1 MTPSPF
7 HYDAPGRMATAT
19 WDDCLLRGSNIRRD
33 GTGGVRADVRATTP
47 DGTLLHR
54 NDLRL
59 LIHWEGKAFAEMC
72 AESHEGQLKVQQY
85 LALFGDFISEEL
97 DKAPPIPE
105 AERPGETSQDH
116 AVLIRASTVSREAIS
131 YLWFPGIP
139 RKMATILDGDPG
151 VGKTGL
157 ACLIAA
163 AVSRGWPMPG
173 QDGRPTLRPA
183 HGPAPVLMVAMEDNL
198 GSVILPRLESLQADL
213 ERITFVND
221 CVGVEG
227 EPRPFTLGDLP
238 LLAAYMQQVHPALV
252 YIDAIQAVLGPKLD
266 INRANAVTAILGPLK
281 RLAEQHDCA
290 VLCSRHPAKQGQH
303 VAKILY
309 RGMGSQ
315 AFVGTVRSGLF
326 VEEHPLDDTKSF
338 LVHYKSNT
346 GALGNT
352 QIFTKARGH
361 FQWCGVS
368 RITHRALAGDGG
380 PGPFPI
386 ARIKASLWLEEKLTK
401 GQPLPATAIYK
412 EAQDL
417 HDWSEK
423 VVRAASD
430 SLKMIKTQI
439 AGDFLW
445 SLPPLKEREEERIG
459 RDSMEGIGGSRG
471 TGGTGGIGG
480 IGVDSDSFDVTGAS
494 SALWMSDGGESP
506 PIPPVRDSKMPSR
519 ADAREED
526 VSRAREESVV
536 SEEPTRPLNG
546 LHRAATSAP
555 TNDDDTEEFFI

>member
-1 MTPSPF
+1 MVPIF
-7 HYDAPGRMATAT
+7 VATA
-19 WDDCLLRGSNIRRD
+19 LGA
-33 GTGGVRADVRATTP
+33 VRADVRATTP

-105 AERPGETSQDH
+105 AERPVETSQDH

-157 ACLIAA
+157 ACRSIAA

-173 QDGRPTLRPA
+173 QDGRPTLRPE

-281 RLAEQHDCA
+281 RLAEEHDCA
-290 VLCSRHPAKQGQH
+290 VLCSRHPRNRASTWPRFSIGVWAH
-303 VAKILY
+303 RRLWEPSA
-309 RGMGSQ
+309 RGSSWKSIHSMIRSRSLCITNPIQAPSEIRKFLRKRVDTSNGAASHGSPT
-315 AFVGTVRSGLF
+315 ARWRATA
-326 VEEHPLDDTKSF
+326 
-338 LVHYKSNT
+338 
-346 GALGNT
+346 ALGPSPLR
-352 QIFTKARGH
+352 A
-361 FQWCGVS
+361 S
-368 RITHRALAGDGG
+368 RPA
-380 PGPFPI
+380 
-386 ARIKASLWLEEKLTK
+386 WLEEKLTK
-401 GQPLPATAIYK
+401 GRRFPLLSSTRKHRTFTIG
-412 EAQDL
+412 
-417 HDWSEK
+417 
-423 VVRAASD
+423 
-430 SLKMIKTQI
+430 LKRLFEQHQT
-439 AGDFLW
+439 L
-445 SLPPLKEREEERIG
+445 
-459 RDSMEGIGGSRG
+459 SR
-471 TGGTGGIGG
+471 
-480 IGVDSDSFDVTGAS
+480 
-494 SALWMSDGGESP
+494 
-506 PIPPVRDSKMPSR
+506 
-519 ADAREED
+519 
-526 VSRAREESVV
+526 
-536 SEEPTRPLNG
+536 
-546 LHRAATSAP
+546 
-555 TNDDDTEEFFI
+555 